1 MLEKKTKSFHEY
13 DLDFHDGKTS
23 LIERLI
29 VYLIVL
35 GAISEIIQGIL
46 MVIEYA

>member
-1 MLEKKTKSFHEY
+1 MKKQFHEY

-23 LIERLI
+23 LVERVI
-29 VYLIVL
+29 IYLIVL

-46 MVIEYA
+46 MVINYA